1 MKTWMA
7 FCLVAVMVMSAP
19 ALATG
24 DFDVPMID
32 EFGSN
37 FTAQTPEALQDPPAM
52 AMSAEELNEVSPAA
66 GDSTTQSPA
75 TQDYDMLPVPEA
87 TLVPGME
94 QTAPL
99 PENPQE

>member
-19 ALATG
+19 ALASG

-52 AMSAEELNEVSPAA
+52 VMSAEELNEVTPAA
-66 GDSTTQSPA
+66 GDSTQPSA
-75 TQDYDMLPVPEA
+75 TQDNDILPVPETA
-87 TLVPGME
+87 LVPGME
-94 QTAPL
+94 QTTQL
-99 PENPQE
+99 PENPRK